1 MSSEDE
7 PNPTWE
13 TVSLPEQAEQYYVM
27 SKKIFHKLNMHASN
41 EVFSEVIKSFCKD
54 VKIYI

>member
-27 SKKIFHKLNMHASN
+27 SKKFFSQIKYACKQWSIFWGNKVLL
-41 EVFSEVIKSFCKD
+41 
-54 VKIYI
+54 